1 MPGNGL
7 RVEVFTVFEEGGQ
20 LRKGR
25 LLNKNTTHGRIPSPE
40 RVAESIGPG
49 QAMFING
56 ELYVYVE
63 PRHETAQPQT
73 DRVAESSVSDS
84 SAAVETKTLTFGQP
98 ATRTREQRWDDAE
111 RAVGLLERAEQAAD
125 RMFERHE
132 KLMNLHEHRATRQLE
147 REQEINALHDR
158 RKAELEAW
166 RRKHEDEIDSRVT
179 QINKAAGDLAEMLKQ
194 APQKIEQ
201 KQLPPASERADE
213 FDRVYARA
221 QLNPIQAIGALL
233 VGLHEAYVDATAY
246 PGGSR

>member
-1 MPGNGL
+1 M
-7 RVEVFTVFEEGGQ
+7 
-20 LRKGR
+20 
-25 LLNKNTTHGRIPSPE
+25 
-40 RVAESIGPG
+40 
-49 QAMFING
+49 
-56 ELYVYVE
+56 
-63 PRHETAQPQT
+63 
-73 DRVAESSVSDS
+73 S
-84 SAAVETKTLTFGQP
+84 SAGVVRG
-98 ATRTREQRWDDAE
+98 REGTGTALACPHGHFPTGDGHWVAL
-111 RAVGLLERAEQAAD
+111 ACTAD

-166 RRKHEDEIDSRVT
+166 RRKHENEIDSRVT